1 MTTYSYYGAD
11 TPTQRGALWRVEYRA
26 PDGTLQQGYEYGYDL
41 LRRTIEVS
49 DLVAGSRTVL
59 EYDGVGRCTAEYR
72 EGVPSYRVE
81 RVYQLDGRLDQEYI
95 ETVYEGRA
103 DRVWRLYDYDSAGRL
118 RGTYDLLSGVNW
130 WFDWEQDRLVRWHA
144 DDRSYARE
152 FEYDEEGRIVAIWL
166 RYAGWRDLGYAYQFN
181 AEGDR
186 VRRHASFV
194 GLEFRSWCGGLT
206 EWYREE

>member
-1 MTTYSYYGAD
+1 
-11 TPTQRGALWRVEYRA
+11 
-26 PDGTLQQGYEYGYDL
+26 
-41 LRRTIEVS
+41 VS

-59 EYDGVGRCTAEYR
+59 GYNGVGRCTAEYR

-81 RVYQLDGRLDQEYI
+81 RVYQLDGQLQQEYI

-103 DRVWRLYDYDSAGRL
+103 DRVWRLYDYDSAGYL
-118 RGTYDLLSGVNW
+118 KGTYDLLGGVNW

-166 RYAGWRDLGYAYQFN
+166 RYAGG
-181 AEGDR
+181 
-186 VRRHASFV
+186 VI
-194 GLEFRSWCGGLT
+194 
-206 EWYREE
+206 